1 MNLASVIQKES
12 AKYRTELF
20 RNIDFG
26 IFSKDFE
33 LLLLIELNDK
43 SHMQRNRKIRD
54 NKIKNILKDCNIPFL
69 TFYTSY
75 SNEESYVV
83 NRIKQVL
90 NSRF

>member
-1 MNLASVIQKES
+1 
-12 AKYRTELF
+12 
-20 RNIDFG
+20 
-26 IFSKDFE
+26 
-33 LLLLIELNDK
+33 
-43 SHMQRNRKIRD
+43 MQRNRKIRD